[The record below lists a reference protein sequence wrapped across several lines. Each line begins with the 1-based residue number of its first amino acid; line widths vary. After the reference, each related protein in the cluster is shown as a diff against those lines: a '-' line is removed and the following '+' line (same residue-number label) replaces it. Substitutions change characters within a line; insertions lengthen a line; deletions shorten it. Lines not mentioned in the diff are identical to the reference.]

1 MRMSP
6 VAVVCFRS
14 CSADGESDAE
24 NRTKGFGSGEKS
36 SVLEIISLGVCIRTE
51 VAVSDYAS
59 GCNGLTVVALKM
71 SRQLE
76 ASASIVGLSSWC
88 AEMDDFIFSSEL
100 KM

>member
-1 MRMSP
+1 LQL
-6 VAVVCFRS
+6 VCFRS
-14 CSADGESDAE
+14 FSADGESDAE
-24 NRTKGFGSGEKS
+24 NRTKGFGSGEQS
-36 SVLEIISLGVCIRTE
+36 SVLEIKSLGVCIRTE

-59 GCNGLTVVALKM
+59 GCNGLTVVASKM

-76 ASASIVGLSSWC
+76 ASASIVGSSSWC